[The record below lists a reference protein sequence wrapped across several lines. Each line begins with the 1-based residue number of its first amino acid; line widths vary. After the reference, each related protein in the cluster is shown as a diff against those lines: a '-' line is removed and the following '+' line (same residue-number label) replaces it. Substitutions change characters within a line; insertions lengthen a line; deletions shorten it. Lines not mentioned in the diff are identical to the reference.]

1 MGIFDRL
8 FGKKSKVKKKRT
20 VKPKKKG
27 KDVEGL
33 INALKD
39 EDEDVRW
46 EAAEALD
53 KLHWRPSD
61 DSEKTLYLLA
71 KQEWD
76 ALVELG
82 QLAVEPLIQALKDE
96 DSDVGEKVAEALGE
110 IGDARAVE
118 PLIQALKDE
127 DSDVGEKVAEALGEI
142 GDARAVEPLAALLK
156 DEDHFVCA
164 AMALGKMGA
173 PAIEPLIG
181 ALKDDNRIV
190 RRCVVEA
197 LGETG
202 SDAAVPALIKVLT
215 GAHVQIDVRIS
226 ACEALGKLESKMSAE
241 TVKLLKQKEK
251 ELYIKEEDI
260 AKEADT
266 LIMLLVEAHQWGE
279 SHGFP
284 LFEKY
289 PQYKKIRSIGERI
302 HSKWG
307 FKGMQRVFD
316 IVTTQERV
324 VGRYLDRFWDR
335 IGPWMA

>member
-1 MGIFDRL
+1 MGIFNRL

-39 EDEDVRW
+39 EDEDVRTN
-46 EAAEALD
+46 AAEALGKIKD
-53 KLHWRPSD
+53 ER
-61 DSEKTLYLLA
+61 
-71 KQEWD
+71 
-76 ALVELG
+76 
-82 QLAVEPLIQALKDE
+82 AVEPLIRALKNKD
-96 DSDVGEKVAEALGE
+96 DDVREEAAMALGE
-110 IGDARAVE
+110 IGDT
-118 PLIQALKDE
+118 
-127 DSDVGEKVAEALGEI
+127 
-142 GDARAVEPLAALLK
+142 RAVEPLAALLK
-156 DEDHFVCA
+156 DEDHVVRQWA

-190 RRCVVEA
+190 RKCAVKA

-202 SDAAVPALIKVLT
+202 SDAAVPALIKVLN
-215 GAHVQIDVRIS
+215 GARVQIDVRIS

-266 LIMLLVEAHQWGE
+266 LIMLLLEAHQWGE
-279 SHGFP
+279 SHEFP

-289 PQYKKIRSIGERI
+289 PQYKKIWSIGERI
-302 HSKWG
+302 YSKWG
-307 FKGMQRVFD
+307 FKGMQRVFG
-316 IVTTQERV
+316 IVTTQERL
-324 VGRYLDRFWDR
+324 VGRNLDSFWHG
-335 IGPWMA
+335 IGPWMR